1 MGILSALK
9 LVRDDSTKVEAQYAP
24 AIMDL
29 PLYGNSYWNAGNV
42 GQVGIDR
49 MSAVAIP
56 SILRCR
62 NLICGTIAS
71 IPLELYNKSTGA
83 ELVSPPWLD
92 QPDIRQPRSQTIA
105 WTVDSLIFYGVAYW
119 EVTEVYI
126 QDGRP
131 ARFAWV
137 QNTRVSTTLNAEGTE
152 VLYYSVSGT
161 RRPMSGVGS
170 LITFQSFT
178 NGILNVGARTIQ
190 AALDLEKAASV
201 STQTAMPTGIIR
213 NNGADLPE
221 AQVQGLLASWKASR
235 NARSTAFLT
244 STLEYIPTSFSPAE
258 MTYNASIQNYALQI
272 ARMMNVPASMI
283 DAEVFRS
290 QIYQNIVDGRKEFM
304 AYTLQPL
311 LSVVEDRLSMD
322 DLTPRTAEV
331 KFAVDETFLRADAKS
346 RLDVLTQLLTLGLIT
361 TDQAMQ
367 MEQLTPSGD
376 GEATSETNIQ

>member
-304 AYTLQPL
+304 AYTLQPYI
-311 LSVVEDRLSMD
+311 SVIEDRLSMD

>member
-1 MGILSALK
+1 
-9 LVRDDSTKVEAQYAP
+9 
-24 AIMDL
+24 
-29 PLYGNSYWNAGNV
+29 
-42 GQVGIDR
+42 
-49 MSAVAIP
+49 MSACAIP

-62 NLICGTIAS
+62 NLICGTIGS
-71 IPLELYNKSTGA
+71 IPLELYSKSTGA

-105 WTVDSLIFYGVAYW
+105 WTIDSLIFYGVSFW
-119 EVTEVYI
+119 EVTETYI
-126 QDGRP
+126 SDGRP

-235 NARSTAFLT
+235 NSRSTAFLT

-272 ARMMNVPASMI
+272 ARMMNVPANMI

-304 AYTLQPL
+304 AYTLQPYI
-311 LSVVEDRLSMD
+311 SVIEDRLSMD

-346 RLDVLTQLLTLGLIT
+346 RLDVLEQMLTLGLIT
-361 TDQAMQ
+361 TDQAMA

-376 GEATSETNIQ
+376 GEATSEINIQ

>member
-9 LVRDDSTKVEAQYAP
+9 LVKDDKIEAQYAP

-62 NLICGTIAS
+62 NLICGTIGS
-71 IPLELYNKSTGA
+71 IPLELYSKSTGA

-105 WTVDSLIFYGVAYW
+105 WTIDSLIFYGVAYW
-119 EVTEVYI
+119 EVTETYI
-126 QDGRP
+126 SSGRP

-235 NARSTAFLT
+235 NSRSTAFLT

-272 ARMMNVPASMI
+272 ARMMNVPANMI

-304 AYTLQPL
+304 AYTLQPY

-322 DLTPRTAEV
+322 DLTARTSEV

-346 RLDVLTQLLTLGLIT
+346 RLDVLEQMLTLGLIT

-376 GEATSETNIQ
+376 GEATSEINIK

>member
-1 MGILSALK
+1 MGLLSALR
-9 LVRDDSTKVEAQYAP
+9 LVKDDKIEAQYAP

-49 MSAVAIP
+49 MSAAQVP

-62 NLICGTIAS
+62 NLICGVIGS
-71 IPLELYNKSTGA
+71 IPLELYSKSTGA

-119 EVTEVYI
+119 EVTEVYLS
-126 QDGRP
+126 DGRP

-137 QNTRVSTTLNAEGTE
+137 QNTRVTTTLNAQGTE

-170 LITFQSFT
+170 LVTFQSFT

-190 AALDLEKAASV
+190 AALDLEKAASI
-201 STQTAMPTGIIR
+201 STQTAMPTGILR

-235 NARSTAFLT
+235 NARSTAYLT
-244 STLEYIPTSFSPAE
+244 STLEYIPTSYSPKE
-258 MTYNASIQNYALQI
+258 MTYNESIQNYALQI

-283 DAEVFRS
+283 DAEIFRS
-290 QIYQNIVDGRKEFM
+290 NTYQNILDGRKEFM
-304 AYTLQPL
+304 AYTLQPYI
-311 LSVVEDRLSMD
+311 SVIEDRLSMD
-322 DLTPRTAEV
+322 DLSARTSEV
-331 KFAVDETFLRADAKS
+331 KFAVDETFLRVDAKS
-346 RLDVLTQLLTLGLIT
+346 RLDILEQMLTLGLIT
-361 TDQAMQ
+361 TDQAMA

-376 GEATSETNIQ
+376 GEATNEINIQ

>member
-9 LVRDDSTKVEAQYAP
+9 LVKDDKIEAQYAP

-62 NLICGTIAS
+62 NLICGTIGS
-71 IPLELYNKSTGA
+71 IPLELYSKSTGA

-105 WTVDSLIFYGVAYW
+105 WTIDSLIFYGVAYW
-119 EVTEVYI
+119 EVTETYI
-126 QDGRP
+126 SSGRP

-235 NARSTAFLT
+235 NSRSTAFLT

-272 ARMMNVPASMI
+272 ARMMNVPANMI

-304 AYTLQPL
+304 AYTLQPY

-322 DLTPRTAEV
+322 DLTARTSEV

-346 RLDVLTQLLTLGLIT
+346 RLDVLEQMLTLGLIT

-376 GEATSETNIQ
+376 GEATSEINIT